1 MKCSKIF
8 YCYTSKFVW
17 ISLLTSTLL
26 LVLLSGNTASA
37 NEPIRRCYDIQLV
50 FARGSG
56 EPLEGKNYTGFRDE
70 IKERLQL
77 GDISVDAYELGSNR
91 GYKGYAYPA
100 EKVND
105 DKLFTTGL
113 SAQSSSGYKNTVY
126 GMSVKTGVTE
136 LSYYLIDTAARCPST
151 KFVLGGYSQ
160 GAQVMGQ
167 VLPVLPQ
174 SIANKI
180 IFVALFGD
188 PKLYLP
194 EGEGIH
200 PSACRNQDFSNWR
213 RIVPNCKTDD
223 GTLDARKPYI
233 PNYFLNKV
241 GLWCN
246 NQDWICGSS
255 KNPLNNSGHDR
266 YAVDGGAIDDAAREI
281 SIKINRQRGII
292 PNLPPSQLGLS
303 LLSKPDMPLHGPDVV
318 MIIDRNGQNEV
329 RFRLRVQAA
338 MQNAEKYWRQGGRVA
353 FVTLCSANLQQTKYN
368 SSGLVGNSNSERERL
383 DYFVSMNQ
391 YCGTTHIDRTYALAM
406 TTALD
411 SVQWRVGAEKA
422 ALLMSEYSPRNPNE
436 PMLRDY
442 IATRAAEIDPVNIY
456 SLVESGGDISFLQEI
471 ADATAGRVFTYNGDE
486 DIIISAE
493 DTADRILTR
502 PIIRFRGDEH
512 TTTVNEP
519 IILSAWSSLDEVDEH
534 RTYRWD
540 FEGDGIWDES
550 TTVPTVAAHYA
561 SEGTRLAQVE
571 VTGSDGGKASMT
583 TYVRVDAALPEIISQ
598 LEPPADVRYKII
610 STNNGMSTA
619 RIFWIPDSSV
629 YKYVISVGGI
639 HLGMLDNSRATIDL
653 TDIDRSHNTVISL
666 QAMDEAFNLGTK
678 SSVEIPASIPII
690 AADKSSHTAVIDKV
704 STVAAVGGAVDD
716 NIQEKNKSLMA
727 QAAGGQNE
735 EQGKRTIHIL
745 VTVGAVLVSVL
756 VGILSYIRYKRR
768 QSNSN

>member
-1 MKCSKIF
+1 MRFFCYSIF
-8 YCYTSKFVW
+8 VCGAIIFIT
-17 ISLLTSTLL
+17 T
-26 LVLLSGNTASA
+26 LLSGATVSASKG
-37 NEPIRRCYDIQLV
+37 CSDIQIIT
-50 FARGSG
+50 ARGSG
-56 EPLEGKNYTGFRDE
+56 QAYGKSPEMLRFVDQ
-70 IKERLQL
+70 ISSRLGL
-77 GDISVDAYELGSNR
+77 IAHYELGGS

-100 EKVND
+100 EKVHG

-136 LSYYLIDTAARCPST
+136 LSYYLIDTAARCPNT

-167 VLPVLPQ
+167 ALPVLPQ

-180 IFVALFGD
+180 VFVALFGD
-188 PKLYLP
+188 PKLYLR

-200 PSACRNQDFSNWR
+200 PPACRNQDFSNWR

-233 PNYFLNKV
+233 PNHFLNKV

-255 KNPLNNSGHDR
+255 KNPLNNSGHDK
-266 YAVDGGAIDDAAREI
+266 YAVEGGAIDDAAREI
-281 SIKINRQRGII
+281 AIKINRQRGII

-303 LLSKPDMPLHGPDVV
+303 LLSKPDMPLYGPDIV
-318 MIIDRNGQNEV
+318 MIIDRNGQNEM

-353 FVTLCSANLQQTKYN
+353 LVTLCSTNLQQTKYY
-368 SSGLVGNSNSERERL
+368 SSGLVGNSSDERERL
-383 DYFVSMNQ
+383 DYFVATNQ
-391 YCGTTHIDRTYALAM
+391 YCGTTHIDRTYAAAM
-406 TTALD
+406 TVALD
-411 SVQWRVGAEKA
+411 SVQWRAGAEKA
-422 ALLMSEYSPRNPNE
+422 VLLMSEYSPRNPNE

-456 SLVESGGDISFLQEI
+456 SLVEFGGDISFVQEI
-471 ADATAGRVFTYNGDE
+471 ADATAGRVFTYSGEE
-486 DIIISAE
+486 DIVVSME
-493 DTADRILTR
+493 GTADMILTR

-540 FEGDGIWDES
+540 FEGDGVWDEL
-550 TTVPTVAAHYA
+550 TTVPMVAAHYA
-561 SEGTRLAQVE
+561 SEGTRLVQVE

-598 LEPPADVRYKII
+598 LEPPVGVRYKIV
-610 STNNGMSTA
+610 STNDGTSTV
-619 RIFWIPDSSV
+619 RIFWAPDSSV
-629 YKYVISVGGI
+629 YRYVISVGGI
-639 HLGMLDNSRATIDL
+639 HLGTLDNSRTTIDL

-704 STVAAVGGAVDD
+704 STVAAVGGGDS
-716 NIQEKNKSLMA
+716 IQENTGSLMA
-727 QAAGGQNE
+727 QISGHQDE
-735 EQGKRTIHIL
+735 EQSKSNSSPLIIVAIL
-745 VTVGAVLVSVL
+745 LISALI
-756 VGILSYIRYKRR
+756 GIIFYIRYIRR
-768 QSNSN
+768 KSHGSES